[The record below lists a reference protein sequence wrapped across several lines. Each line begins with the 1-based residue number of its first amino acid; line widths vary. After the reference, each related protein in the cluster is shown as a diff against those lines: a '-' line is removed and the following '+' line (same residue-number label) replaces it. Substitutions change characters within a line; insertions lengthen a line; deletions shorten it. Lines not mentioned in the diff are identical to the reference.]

1 MLNLACVSLSGGQGK
16 STTALLLGRLL
27 AKNGYKVLMVDADP
41 QANLTFWLGHE
52 VAANDPSLL
61 EVITELV
68 SASDAIYSTRY
79 QNLFLIP
86 ADDGLNKAQEYLATS
101 GMGAIVLRLRL
112 EAIANLFDYCIIDS
126 PPQRTQ
132 ICMTVVGATD
142 IMLIPAEAST
152 KGVNSLLRTLELVE
166 ELRKIRA
173 FSGEVKGVI
182 PFRDKWFGRNQS
194 TESKEAIVA
203 MRSLAGE
210 SLILPSILESERYK
224 KAVRSGQLLS
234 EMGFADLEFP
244 FQKLLEFLDCRAQVA
259 C

>member
-1 MLNLACVSLSGGQGK
+1 
-16 STTALLLGRLL
+16 
-27 AKNGYKVLMVDADP
+27 
-41 QANLTFWLGHE
+41 
-52 VAANDPSLL
+52 
-61 EVITELV
+61 
-68 SASDAIYSTRY
+68 
-79 QNLFLIP
+79 
-86 ADDGLNKAQEYLATS
+86 
-101 GMGAIVLRLRL
+101 MGAIVLRLRL

-142 IMLIPAEAST
+142 VMLIPAEAST